1 MKSPVS
7 SNLVTFPQLRERFG
21 IPFRRQSILR
31 MRRRGTFPEP
41 LRLSEAT
48 IAWRVSDIEAWLASR
63 PGADQRPTPP
73 TTPKTKKR
81 SGAATVRRG
90 FATRKKHAAEVR
102 PTS

>member
-7 SNLVTFPQLRERFG
+7 NKLVTFSQLRDRFG

-48 IAWRVSDIEAWLASR
+48 IAWRVSDIEEWLASR
-63 PGADQRPTPP
+63 PRA
-73 TTPKTKKR
+73 
-81 SGAATVRRG
+81 
-90 FATRKKHAAEVR
+90 
-102 PTS
+102 